1 MNLKK
6 IRAGFCHV
14 VNWIGYVSLAF
25 LFAMVFIVAIDVV
38 GRKITGGAM
47 RITGSNEMTA
57 FFMII
62 VCSLAI
68 PLLQIKDGHVW
79 VPLFVN
85 KFPYRFRCFWLLVI
99 RFVETVVIALLFL
112 GAYNKAGDLLSTGRP
127 TDVLN
132 MPQWIFAVVMAVA
145 FAEYFILS
153 LIDTIQFL
161 IDGVK
166 NSPPLPEE
174 KTWTD
179 DEVKGI

>member
-1 MNLKK
+1 MNLRK
-6 IRAGFCHV
+6 IRAGVSRV

-25 LFAMVFIVAIDVV
+25 LFAMVFIVAIDVIA
-38 GRKITGGAM
+38 RKVTGGAI

-68 PLLQIKDGHVW
+68 PMLQVKDGHIW
-79 VPLFVN
+79 VPLFIDR
-85 KFPYRFRCFWLLVI
+85 FPYRFRCFWLLVI
-99 RFVETVVIALLFL
+99 RLVETAVIALLFV
-112 GAYNKAGDLLSTGRP
+112 GAYKKAGDLLSTGRP

-132 MPQWIFAVVMAVA
+132 MPQWIFAVVMSVA

-161 IDGVK
+161 IDGIK
-166 NSPPLPEE
+166 NEPPQPGDKL
-174 KTWTD
+174 WTD

>member
-6 IRAGFCHV
+6 IRGWVSRV

-25 LFAMVFIVAIDVV
+25 LFAMVFIVAIDVIA
-38 GRKITGGAM
+38 RKTSSGAL

-68 PLLQIKDGHVW
+68 PMLQVKDGHIW
-79 VPLFVN
+79 VPLFVD

-99 RFVETVVIALLFL
+99 RFVETVVIALLFI

-132 MPQWIFAVVMAVA
+132 MPQWIFAVVMTVA

-161 IDGVK
+161 LDGIK
-166 NSPPLPEE
+166 NSPPSPED
-174 KTWTD
+174 KVWTD
-179 DEVKGI
+179 EEVKGI